1 MDVSSCSV
9 SSMDPLQLY
18 SPELRDALAAPP
30 QPLVFVLGD
39 GVDVGPSAG
48 AEGAAAGAAGAV
60 AAHDQLIS
68 VLVAVEPDPPPP
80 ALEYRPVRA
89 DYTFP
94 PKKRRVDR
102 PGEARAPDG
111 RSAVPGG
118 GETLGGLPLPAPAPD
133 GILKAGWLR
142 KHARTLPAVVLL
154 VKSFDAAASH
164 PEWAA
169 TEARAADEIE
179 RLRAQLAPR
188 ECALL
193 VLLLRRNGE
202 AVKAAAPRVGG
213 TGGSGDETPLSELEE
228 ERVSALRR
236 RCAASLEPKALFVMD
251 VRDEMQPHSGVAR
264 RLARAVRE
272 LALRHYASQAR
283 RVRRWERLLNRQ
295 TQQPLLVRYAL
306 KVGYLSEFQRADD
319 AALRHYSEAFLLAL
333 ELPGAAAIGH
343 HPLAAQARAVAE
355 FLHVKIVR
363 YSLSSGLAHDAAR
376 QMLRFARH
384 FRAPPAAASFD
395 SAELLAASNVA
406 AAVTAA
412 EHYGWLAHQHRVFAH
427 LLVGHGAAPP
437 LPSPTAGEAPAPEA
451 THPYLDPALHLE
463 MAARYSAQ
471 RGAAAAGAAASLA
484 AVGGD
489 LAATADAPVEAEA
502 QWIGEDS
509 KPTTPAETM
518 ARLQRRVATEA
529 ARDHLGETT
538 ALLRAALDRRSGR
551 RRRAAL
557 QLAYGEACVRESARL
572 RADGAADEA
581 KCDERTRA
589 EYEAAVPRLTEAL
602 EVYESEGW
610 IAPAMRALLLLTRCT
625 RALGKVGGAPR
636 RAAAAISATG
646 RPNLL
651 RARVSPRDSTGSRA
665 RAAVPAVVR
674 VPFAKARTPAR
685 SACGIRRRYRARD
698 APAAAPARV
707 RLRRR
712 QLRPRRERGAPRRP
726 ARLVLAVIWQPR
738 RRERRRAFARGRTPR
753 ARAER

>member
-1 MDVSSCSV
+1 MDS
-9 SSMDPLQLY
+9 PLQEY
-18 SPELRDALAAPP
+18 TPELRDALAAPP

-68 VLVAVEPDPPPP
+68 VLVAVEPDPSPP

-102 PGEARAPDG
+102 PGEARTPDS
-111 RSAVPGG
+111 RSAAAGG
-118 GETLGGLPLPAPAPD
+118 GEVPGGLPLPATPAPD

-169 TEARAADEIE
+169 AEARAADEIE

-202 AVKAAAPRVGG
+202 AVKATAPRVGVA
-213 TGGSGDETPLSELEE
+213 GGSGDETPLSELEE

-251 VRDEMQPHSGVAR
+251 VRDEMQPLSAVAR

-384 FRAPPAAASFD
+384 FRAPPPAASFD

-406 AAVTAA
+406 AAITVA

-427 LLVGHGAAPP
+427 LLVDHGAAPP
-437 LPSPTAGEAPAPEA
+437 LPSPTAGDAPAPEV

-463 MAARYSAQ
+463 IAARYSAQ

-489 LAATADAPVEAEA
+489 LAATADAPAKAEA
-502 QWIGEDS
+502 KWIGEDS
-509 KPTTPAETM
+509 TPTTPAETM

-572 RADGAADEA
+572 RADGTADEA
-581 KCDERTRA
+581 KRGERTRA
-589 EYEAAVPRLTEAL
+589 EYDAAVPRLTEAL
-602 EVYESEGW
+602 EVYEAEGW

-636 RAAAAISATG
+636 CAAAAQLANG
-646 RPNLL
+646 RPNSFLCSRPL
-651 RARVSPRDSTGSRA
+651 NPAGSRA
-665 RAAVPAVVR
+665 RAAVPAAVR
-674 VPFAKARTPAR
+674 VPFAKARAT
-685 SACGIRRRYRARD
+685 ACSPCGVRRRHRARD
-698 APAAAPARV
+698 APATAPARV

-712 QLRPRRERGAPRRP
+712 QRRTRRKRSGPRRP
-726 ARLVLAVIWQPR
+726 ARLVLAVIWEPR
-738 RRERRRAFARGRTPR
+738 GRERRRDFARGRAAR